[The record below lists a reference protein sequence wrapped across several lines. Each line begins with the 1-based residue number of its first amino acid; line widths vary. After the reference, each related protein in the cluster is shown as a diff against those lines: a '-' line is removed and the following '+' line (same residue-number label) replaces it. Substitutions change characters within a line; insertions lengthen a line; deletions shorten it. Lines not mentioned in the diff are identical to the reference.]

1 MEDSGN
7 NYGVKII
14 GAIVSVEKINEIDA
28 SKIASYDFIIQ
39 DRLAHS
45 YNGNDDYVA
54 SISCS
59 DGSTEWKLTNGWSIK
74 QFRMPGDWFG
84 QYVHVILADSF
95 GTEIDYFS
103 EITGR
108 YYNTSS
114 SMLRDAIKKAM
125 DFANNNMSVQS
136 YRLLEGLS
144 MKISCDNSIGDKAS
158 RLRKFSEKLLKF
170 IEDMESFETQYKD
183 NDEILE
189 KVNSQLKVHLDIG

>member
-1 MEDSGN
+1 
-7 NYGVKII
+7 
-14 GAIVSVEKINEIDA
+14 
-28 SKIASYDFIIQ
+28 
-39 DRLAHS
+39 
-45 YNGNDDYVA
+45 
-54 SISCS
+54 
-59 DGSTEWKLTNGWSIK
+59 
-74 QFRMPGDWFG
+74 
-84 QYVHVILADSF
+84 
-95 GTEIDYFS
+95 
-103 EITGR
+103 
-108 YYNTSS
+108 
-114 SMLRDAIKKAM
+114 MLRDAIKKAM